1 MQITRQSREETTPPI
16 SPASVPSVMVR
27 TRHTRNERKSAQD
40 VRQSGF
46 SSANWANRENKFTIT
61 MAASEALGM

>member
-1 MQITRQSREETTPPI
+1 M

-27 TRHTRNERKSAQD
+27 TRHTKNERKSAQE

-46 SSANWANRENKFTIT
+46 SSANWANSENKFTMT